1 MDASMECDKE
11 LGIKTEEV
19 RGKEEQIRSLTD
31 TVENLTS
38 ERDRGEEKLRILQ
51 QTLDKINEE
60 KKILEAEKDNLL
72 NKNAKDG
79 EISLK

>member
-11 LGIKTEEV
+11 LGLKTAEV

-38 ERDRGEEKLRILQ
+38 ERDRGKENLQNLQ

-60 KKILEAEKDNLL
+60 KKILETEKENLL